1 MASKYLALL
10 TSLLHLATAQKA
22 SIVPQDLSTDF
33 SSSDTQVQVSYTNE
47 AVNGFADGTTFSK
60 DGMFPFLPASQFKIV
75 LI

>member
-33 SSSDTQVQVSYTNE
+33 SSDTQVQVSYTNE

-60 DGMFPFLPASQFKIV
+60 DGMFPFLPASHFKMV